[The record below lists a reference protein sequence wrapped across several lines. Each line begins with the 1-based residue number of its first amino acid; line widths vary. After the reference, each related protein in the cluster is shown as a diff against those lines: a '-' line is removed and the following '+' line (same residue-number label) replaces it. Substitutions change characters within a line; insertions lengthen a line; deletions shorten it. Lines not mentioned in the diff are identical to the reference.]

1 MMLPC
6 PGGEVY
12 ACCGRVSG
20 SKVSSDLKVADPKS
34 WLGINFDFVE
44 FPFMHDIEL
53 LTHLLVSLT
62 SSAPLP
68 HLPVMLPCAH
78 PASQRPSPKS
88 YPVLLLQ
95 VARVVHSSAL
105 FGVIQTYA
113 NWPPLDLFGQRSK
126 RRCLWKAHAIFS
138 MSTLVSGET
147 RDPRGSQQPENEP
160 YNQERETEQTENKEA
175 CAVPSLQE
183 DESRQPDSGSSGK
196 ADGEGSSWK
205 HLA

>member
-1 MMLPC
+1 MLPC

-62 SSAPLP
+62 SPAPLP

-105 FGVIQTYA
+105 FGGHPNLCQLATSG
-113 NWPPLDLFGQRSK
+113 PLWTEEQEKMFVESTCHLLNEHTCF
-126 RRCLWKAHAIFS
+126 RRDQGPQGKPAA
-138 MSTLVSGET
+138 
-147 RDPRGSQQPENEP
+147 
-160 YNQERETEQTENKEA
+160 RE
-175 CAVPSLQE
+175 
-183 DESRQPDSGSSGK
+183 
-196 ADGEGSSWK
+196 
-205 HLA
+205 